1 MDIKPIKTKADFRAA
16 LKEIDKLMTAEAGTP
31 EGERLDVLATM
42 VEAYERRQLGV
53 SAQNL
58 VSAER
63 SSSRGSDPKIGS
75 KSSRR

>member
-31 EGERLDVLATM
+31 EGERLDMLARL
-42 VEAYERRQLGV
+42 VEAYERRQIAV

-63 SSSRGSDPKIGS
+63 SSNRGSDPKTRSGN
-75 KSSRR
+75 SRR

>member
-16 LKEIDKLMTAEAGTP
+16 LKEIDKLMMAEAGTT
-31 EGERLDVLATM
+31 EFERLDRLATL

-53 SAQNL
+53 SAQNV

-63 SSSRGSDPKIGS
+63 SSNRGSDKPASGN
-75 KSSRR
+75 SRR